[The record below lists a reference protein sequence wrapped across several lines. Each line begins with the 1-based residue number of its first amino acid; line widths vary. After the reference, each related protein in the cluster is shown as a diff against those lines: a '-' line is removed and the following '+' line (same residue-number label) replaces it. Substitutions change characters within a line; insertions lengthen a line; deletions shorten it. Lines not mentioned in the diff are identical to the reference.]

1 MIPHFLNWNILFKPW
16 TDFENIYEKKSKKFL
31 WASKDLEKYL
41 FPDLGSF
48 TIPKRI
54 TWLK

>member
-1 MIPHFLNWNILFKPW
+1 MIPHFLNWNILFIALS
-16 TDFENIYEKKSKKFL
+16 DFENVYEKKSKKFL
-31 WASKDLEKYL
+31 WASKVLEKYL

-54 TWLK
+54 TWRK